1 MITHVEGVSIFNVE
15 DLNNILGISN
25 AGHEIYTSRKVL
37 SFVDFAHNSGVRN
50 ICRRQDITS
59 DVCALPFRLQLLF
72 LQVRILHTILQ
83 HIVTPRKR
91 LSDEVTRMNVRLLE
105 SLIEKRPIN
114 LSYVIF
120 RHMLSTPGVNH
131 RLLPYSSIISKIL
144 RHF

>member
-25 AGHEIYTSRKVL
+25 AGHEIYTSRKVF
-37 SFVDFAHNSGVRN
+37 SFVNFAHNSGVRH

-59 DVCALPFRLQLLF
+59 DVCALHFRLQLLF

-83 HIVTPRKR
+83 HIVTPRKGF
-91 LSDEVTRMNVRLLE
+91 SDEVTRMNVRLLE

-114 LSYVIF
+114 LGYVIF